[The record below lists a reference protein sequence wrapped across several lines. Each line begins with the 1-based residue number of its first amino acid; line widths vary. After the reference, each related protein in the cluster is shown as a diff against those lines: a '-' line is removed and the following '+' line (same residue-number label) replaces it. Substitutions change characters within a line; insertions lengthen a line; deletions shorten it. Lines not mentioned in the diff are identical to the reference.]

1 VISLILYFIYK
12 IYCSMMDTKKR
23 PHQDIDEDDA
33 KEDRGFLS
41 SIGSSIGQLFG
52 FGRAK
57 RRKTTRDD
65 PSKDEANNHHVTMI
79 ADRNQHP
86 SPPSTSS
93 LVVESPFKD
102 TNGPVR
108 EEKEVETS
116 PHEPTLA
123 PLSYKRTEP
132 VSASTY
138 NMFSSSLVRNASST
152 ATNITS
158 KGKSIRFQEVNFK
171 SAYGQTRRYRS
182 TPYKKQMVAFE
193 STNSSQTPH
202 KTTETTAKKT
212 YAKTPLPTRTGA
224 LSTGMNQMNGH
235 ENTIKSTPIYTPK
248 YKANARAIS
257 MPSTDRKDSEQLRKD
272 DYTRQVARD
281 ILDKANIG
289 KVYESDA
296 TLFSPLEEREKIKAT
311 RIYGR
316 NQSGSRMIQPLKA
329 TSTSVATTTTPSSSK
344 DYWSRVADTNAFP
357 SASNDNQSTV
367 AASTV
372 PQKDATNVL
381 QSSAAAPPAFKYAS
395 SDVAFKRSRV
405 ELTQPDQ
412 SFVSVRKDSTP
423 PKESVSSPILP
434 SITGTTSSSIAL
446 KIATPTKV
454 NMVVEYVQS
463 PTVTFPR
470 NNTGTI
476 NYPNKKMYGQD
487 IVLGES
493 SKGVTKDEVCIEDL
507 GKRIR
512 PKTKFYFRENGTTNT
527 VSAKPFDLMPMEKNG
542 SDSKKGSSS
551 ILQKPLQT
559 LSKLKENE
567 STAAPATTTTSVTT
581 STKPLAKEDASGAP
595 AVVSGWGNIFASQ
608 KDKHKCVSCSSQYD
622 KHLSKCPACDTLKE
636 SEDSEKAVETSS
648 ASTSGW
654 GNIFASQKDK
664 HKCVSCS
671 SQYDKHLTKCPA
683 CETPK
688 ESEEP
693 KKEKSSDAETKKIE
707 PSSTT
712 TTPSFSFGSA
722 TSSADKGETKGPSS
736 NTFSFGSATSSA
748 DKGETKVPSS
758 NTFTFGAAT
767 AKSTESSKSFTFGT
781 ISSPTPV
788 TESSGFKFG
797 ATGAKNEE
805 ISKPGAGGFSF
816 GAASTSDKK
825 VEEESKPTDAPFTF
839 GTATS
844 SSDSEKKKEEVT
856 IPAATNFT
864 FGASSSSP
872 SKPSEE
878 KKADVSSFTFGAAS
892 ASAPEIPKDAG
903 SKTARAAFTFGSTSP
918 SSSSAGKIANES
930 KSTANGGFSFGS
942 STMSVEKKEEPT
954 SKRQRDDN
962 SSAPAAP
969 SASMGNSSV
978 SAPSFSFGTSSSQDT
993 KIALGGIDTELK
1005 NEFKPVTTAPF
1016 TFGSSSGDGNK
1027 VSGTSTSSKFSFGSS
1042 TNTEQASESKPA
1054 SGGFTFGST
1063 SADTNQHDPA
1073 KAISTPSFTFGAG
1086 SSSVAP
1092 TPSTPA
1098 FAFGSTTATAPSV
1111 SAPSFSFGQSSQSA
1125 PSPAPSFSFGSTAG
1139 TTPAHTSALNASTP
1153 ASTFS
1158 FGAPSPSGSTVPSS
1172 FTTTAPGATMT
1183 LGSNPATSAPAPFA
1197 FGASNSTASTSGP
1210 AFGGFGSGA
1219 PSPVPP
1225 FGNTPSAP
1233 APAFSGFGAPM
1244 QQQSQGGGFAP
1255 GFSAA
1260 PAAGGFSIGSGGSN
1274 KQSAGRGGRRVI
1286 RAKRPP
1292 SNR

>member
-1 VISLILYFIYK
+1 MV
-12 IYCSMMDTKKR
+12 DTKKR
-23 PHQDIDEDDA
+23 PHQDIDDD
-33 KEDRGFLS
+33 EGEENRGFLS

-65 PSKDEANNHHVTMI
+65 LSKKDEANNHHVTMS

-86 SPPSTSS
+86 SPPSTST
-93 LVVESPFKD
+93 LVVESPSKD

-108 EEKEVETS
+108 EEKEVKTS
-116 PHEPTLA
+116 PHEPTLGSL
-123 PLSYKRTEP
+123 PYKRTET

-138 NMFSSSLVRNASST
+138 NMFSSSLARNASST
-152 ATNITS
+152 ATNITT
-158 KGKSIRFQEVNFK
+158 KGKSIRFQEANFK
-171 SAYGQTRRYRS
+171 SAHGQTRRYRS

-193 STNSSQTPH
+193 STSSSHTPH
-202 KTTETTAKKT
+202 KTTETMTKKT

-224 LSTGMNQMNGH
+224 TSSAMNQLNGH
-235 ENTIKSTPIYTPK
+235 ESTIKSTPIYTPK
-248 YKANARAIS
+248 YKANARTIS
-257 MPSTDRKDSEQLRKD
+257 MSTTDRKDSEQQRKD

-329 TSTSVATTTTPSSSK
+329 TSTLVATTTTPSSSK
-344 DYWSRVADTNAFP
+344 DYWSRVSDTNAFP
-357 SASNDNQSTV
+357 SATYDNQSTV
-367 AASTV
+367 AGSTV
-372 PQKDATNVL
+372 PQKDGTTDL
-381 QSSAAAPPAFKYAS
+381 QPSTAEAPAFKVAS
-395 SDVAFKRSRV
+395 SDIALKRSRV

-412 SFVSVRKDSTP
+412 SLVSVRKDSTP
-423 PKESVSSPILP
+423 PKASVSSPILP
-434 SITGTTSSSIAL
+434 SITGTRT
-446 KIATPTKV
+446 ATPTKV

-470 NNTGTI
+470 NNDGTI
-476 NYPNKKMYGQD
+476 NYPNIKMYGQD

-507 GKRIR
+507 GKGLHL
-512 PKTKFYFRENGTTNT
+512 KTKFYYRKNGTTNT
-527 VSAKPFDLMPMEKNG
+527 VSAKPFDSMPMEKIG

-559 LSKLKENE
+559 ISKLKEKE
-567 STAAPATTTTSVTT
+567 SNAAPSTTTSSVTT
-581 STKPLAKEDASGAP
+581 STKPLVKEDASGTP
-595 AVVSGWGNIFASQ
+595 TVVSGWGNIFASQ
-608 KDKHKCVSCSSQYD
+608 KDKHKCVSCSTQYD
-622 KHLSKCPACDTLKE
+622 KHLTKCPACETLKE

-654 GNIFASQKDK
+654 GNIFASQKDN

-671 SQYDKHLTKCPA
+671 TQYDKHLTKCPA

-688 ESEEP
+688 ESEELQ
-693 KKEKSSDAETKKIE
+693 KEKSADAETKKTE
-707 PSSTT
+707 PSST

-736 NTFSFGSATSSA
+736 NTFTFGSTTSSA
-748 DKGETKVPSS
+748 DKGETKGPSS

-767 AKSTESSKSFTFGT
+767 AKSTESSKNFTFGT
-781 ISSPTPV
+781 VSSPTPV
-788 TESSGFKFG
+788 TESSSGLTFG

-805 ISKPGAGGFSF
+805 ISKPGVGAFSF
-816 GAASTSDKK
+816 GAARTSDKK
-825 VEEESKPTDAPFTF
+825 LEEENKPAVASFTF

-844 SSDSEKKKEEVT
+844 SSDSEKKKEEAT
-856 IPAATNFT
+856 IPAAANFT
-864 FGASSSSP
+864 FGASSSST

-878 KKADVSSFTFGAAS
+878 KKADVSSFTFGAPS

-903 SKTARAAFTFGSTSP
+903 SKAVLGAFTFGSTSP
-918 SSSSAGKIANES
+918 SSSSAGKNANES

-942 STMSVEKKEEPT
+942 STTSVEKKEEPT

-962 SSAPAAP
+962 SSMPAAP
-969 SASMGNSSV
+969 SASMGSSSV
-978 SAPSFSFGTSSSQDT
+978 SAPSFSFGAPSSQDT
-993 KIALGGIDTELK
+993 KTAQGGIDTELE
-1005 NEFKPVTTAPF
+1005 NEIKTAPAAPF

-1027 VSGTSTSSKFSFGSS
+1027 VFSFGPS
-1042 TNTEQASESKPA
+1042 TITEQASESKSV

-1063 SADTNQHDPA
+1063 SANTNQHDPA
-1073 KAISTPSFTFGAG
+1073 KSTSTPSFTFGAG

-1111 SAPSFSFGQSSQSA
+1111 SAPSFSFGQSSQTA

-1139 TTPAHTSALNASTP
+1139 TTPAQTSALNASTP

-1158 FGAPSPSGSTVPSS
+1158 FGAPSPSASTVPSS
-1172 FTTTAPGATMT
+1172 FSTTAPGATMT
-1183 LGSNPATSAPAPFA
+1183 FGSNPATAAPAPFA
-1197 FGASNSTASTSGP
+1197 FGASNSTTSSTSGP

-1225 FGNTPSAP
+1225 FGNAPSAP
-1233 APAFSGFGAPM
+1233 APAFGGFGAPM

-1255 GFSAA
+1255 GLSAA